1 MVLGISLGP
10 SKVQLRKFVDIYET
24 YSEVTKR

>member
-10 SKVQLRKFVDIYET
+10 TKVQLRKLVDIYET